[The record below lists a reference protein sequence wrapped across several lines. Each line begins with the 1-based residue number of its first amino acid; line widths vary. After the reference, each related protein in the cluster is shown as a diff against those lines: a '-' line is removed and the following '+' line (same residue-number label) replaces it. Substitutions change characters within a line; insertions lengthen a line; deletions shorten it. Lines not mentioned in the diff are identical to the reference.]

1 MEKYG
6 KKEKNGEK
14 WKINMKENESLKKVK
29 ITNSELKNDAK
40 TIDFVNVL

>member
-1 MEKYG
+1 M
-6 KKEKNGEK
+6 EKNGEK
-14 WKINMKENESLKKVK
+14 MENKHERNESLKKVK